1 MSDLGVLEKL
11 LDGAEIEWMPLG
23 TVTAYEQPTKYLV
36 HSKNYDDH
44 FNTPVLTAGKTF
56 VLGYTDE
63 TTGIYEASK
72 NPTIIFDDFTT
83 ANKWVDFDFK
93 AKSSAMKMIR
103 SSDDARFHIK
113 YIYHWL
119 NTVPSGLVEGDHK
132 RQWISNYASKT
143 IPIPCPEEPEKSL
156 AIQKE
161 IVRILDSFTEL
172 TAELTAELELRKK
185 QYNHYR
191 DLLLTFEDGEVEW
204 TKIGSVAEV
213 RSGWGFPKIFQGK
226 SEGRYPFYKVSDMNL
241 PRNGAQMVDANNRID
256 EIACDQLGVKP
267 APEGTVIFPKIGAA
281 IATNKKRS
289 LTEEA
294 AYDNNVMGLVP
305 NQRIVPKFLYFW
317 MQTVDLSRWASDS
330 GAVPS
335 IRKSTVE
342 AAEIPLP
349 NRAEQTRIVKILET
363 FDTLTTSLSEG
374 LPREIELRQKQY
386 EYYRDL
392 LLSFPKPAEQAEAAA

>member
-1 MSDLGVLEKL
+1 
-11 LDGAEIEWMPLG
+11 
-23 TVTAYEQPTKYLV
+23 
-36 HSKNYDDH
+36 
-44 FNTPVLTAGKTF
+44 
-56 VLGYTDE
+56 
-63 TTGIYEASK
+63 
-72 NPTIIFDDFTT
+72 
-83 ANKWVDFDFK
+83 
-93 AKSSAMKMIR
+93 
-103 SSDDARFHIK
+103 
-113 YIYHWL
+113 
-119 NTVPSGLVEGDHK
+119 
-132 RQWISNYASKT
+132 
-143 IPIPCPEEPEKSL
+143 
-156 AIQKE
+156 
-161 IVRILDSFTEL
+161 
-172 TAELTAELELRKK
+172 
-185 QYNHYR
+185 
-191 DLLLTFEDGEVEW
+191 
-204 TKIGSVAEV
+204 
-213 RSGWGFPKIFQGK
+213 
-226 SEGRYPFYKVSDMNL
+226 
-241 PRNGAQMVDANNRID
+241 MVDANNRID